1 MDRQLKRDSSR
12 TSASNA
18 HDPHGTLAPGKRT
31 LVEHALV
38 APRVSE
44 GKHLNA
50 VLKVVAYDAQGGVIG
65 SWGAKA
71 RWEGPLPEHFH
82 GDHGSGTWIWDDT
95 ASVHT
100 VRIRAHADGSGGES
114 VEAWAAKLHA
124 MRVEIFAAPIDAVAE
139 RPEARSEEAR
149 NAPGH
154 ADDRQVENRTGR
166 TPGHAP
172 TGNGSHASAPHPSAP
187 GHETAPSEAG
197 SGEDG
202 LARAIALER
211 ELGIGLGQDDD
222 GDGADG
228 SGDRS
233 NGPATTAPEG
243 GIPDTRLRGK
253 DASETGQGPGPKD
266 AKDAKADGDHEGST
280 ATGGNQEAKA
290 GDQDGEDRGAAN
302 GRFGG
307 EGREGDDGVRGAMA
321 LFGGLVGVPEA
332 LKGVVELALLIE
344 AGDITGAGGNLFR
357 DLFKAGFG
365 RATSVALVR
374 EVVAREARIVAEREV
389 RVVMKQLATKKAFTS
404 LAREEQERVLRIVYW
419 EKQRQFFRG
428 YLQAAKA
435 EQRAVQQA
443 LKNAKGTQRI
453 PLASRRATAVM
464 GEEIAK
470 VEPVAGR
477 LPRNHAYAGRSF
489 PPERLPPQYR
499 TQGLRFKETGYPDFE
514 PYAKVLPNGQKNV
527 RVVFTGS
534 RKADEAAANA
544 AVKLERTPRG
554 YTWHHNEDMET
565 MCLVPDD
572 LHKTVAHTGGT
583 AGYKHRHGVDYGD

>member
-1 MDRQLKRDSSR
+1 M
-12 TSASNA
+12 
-18 HDPHGTLAPGKRT
+18 
-31 LVEHALV
+31 HA
-38 APRVSE
+38 R
-44 GKHLNA
+44 
-50 VLKVVAYDAQGGVIG
+50 
-65 SWGAKA
+65 
-71 RWEGPLPEHFH
+71 
-82 GDHGSGTWIWDDT
+82 
-95 ASVHT
+95 
-100 VRIRAHADGSGGES
+100 ADGSGGES
-114 VEAWAAKLHA
+114 VEAWAAKRNA

-139 RPEARSEEAR
+139 RPEARPEEAR

-154 ADDRQVENRTGR
+154 ADDRQVEDRTGR

-172 TGNGSHASAPHPSAP
+172 DGTRPHTSDPHTSDP
-187 GHETAPSEAG
+187 GHDTAPAEAG
-197 SGEDG
+197 SGDDG

-211 ELGIGLGQDDD
+211 ELRIGLGQDDD

-233 NGPATTAPEG
+233 DGPATDAQEG
-243 GIPDTRLRGK
+243 GLPDTGHRGK
-253 DASETGQGPGPKD
+253 AASETGQGSAGT
-266 AKDAKADGDHEGST
+266 DAKAGGDHEGST
-280 ATGGNQEAKA
+280 TTRDNQGTKA
-290 GDQDGEDRGAAN
+290 GDQDGKDSGAAN

-307 EGREGDDGVRGAMA
+307 EGREGDDGVRGAIA

-332 LKGVVELALLIE
+332 LKGAVEFALLIE
-344 AGDITGAGGNLFR
+344 AGDITGAGGSLFK
-357 DLFKAGFG
+357 DLFKAGVG
-365 RATSVALVR
+365 RATSIALAR
-374 EVVAREARIVAEREV
+374 EVVAREARIAAEREV

-435 EQRAVQQA
+435 EQRAVRQA
-443 LKNAKGTQRI
+443 LKKAKGAQRI
-453 PLASRRATAVM
+453 PLESRRATAAM

-470 VEPVAGR
+470 VEPAAGR
-477 LPRNHAYAGRSF
+477 LPRNHAYAGHSF

-499 TQGLRFKETGYPDFE
+499 RQGLRFKETGYPDFE
-514 PYAKVLPNGQKNV
+514 PYAKVLPNGQKKV
-527 RVVFTGS
+527 RVAYTGS

-544 AVKLERTPRG
+544 AVQLERTPRG

-572 LHKTVAHTGGT
+572 LHKTVGHTGGT

>member
-1 MDRQLKRDSSR
+1 MDHQLKRDSSS

-18 HDPHGTLAPGKRT
+18 HDPHGALGPGKRT

-38 APRVSE
+38 APRVAE

-65 SWGAKA
+65 SWSAKA

-82 GDHGSGTWIWDDT
+82 GDHGSGTWIWDNA

-124 MRVEIFAAPIDAVAE
+124 RRVEIFAAPIDAVAE
-139 RPEARSEEAR
+139 RSEARPEEAR

-154 ADDRQVENRTGR
+154 ADDSQVEDRTGR

-172 TGNGSHASAPHPSAP
+172 AGNRPHASDPHPAGP
-187 GHETAPSEAG
+187 GHETALSEAG

-202 LARAIALER
+202 LARAIALEH

-222 GDGADG
+222 GAGADG

-233 NGPATTAPEG
+233 DGPATTAQEG
-243 GIPDTRLRGK
+243 GIPDTGLRGK
-253 DASETGQGPGPKD
+253 DASETGQGSGPKD
-266 AKDAKADGDHEGST
+266 AKDAKDAKDGGDREGST
-280 ATGGNQEAKA
+280 ATGGSQEAKA
-290 GDQDGEDRGAAN
+290 GDQDGEDRGAEN

-307 EGREGDDGVRGAMA
+307 EGREGDDGVRGAIA

-344 AGDITGAGGNLFR
+344 AGDITGAGGSLFK

-365 RATSVALVR
+365 RATSVALAR

-435 EQRAVQQA
+435 EQRAVGQA
-443 LKNAKGTQRI
+443 LQKAKGTQRI
-453 PLASRRATAVM
+453 PLSSRRATAVM
-464 GEEIAK
+464 GEEIAR

-489 PPERLPPQYR
+489 PPERLPP
-499 TQGLRFKETGYPDFE
+499 
-514 PYAKVLPNGQKNV
+514 

-534 RKADEAAANA
+534 RDAEVAAANA
-544 AVKLERTPRG
+544 AVQLERTPRF
-554 YTWHHNEDMET
+554 YTWHHNEDMGT
-565 MCLVPDD
+565 MSLVPDE
-572 LHKTVAHTGGT
+572 LHKAVGHTGGT
-583 AGYKHRHGVDYGD
+583 AGYKHHHGVDYGD